1 MRQKITFNS
10 PFKGLPKE
18 VAVLTAISFLV
29 AVGFGLIIP
38 AIPIFAKSFGVSNT
52 LIGLIISS
60 FAIMRLVS
68 GLFSGKLVDRYGER
82 LVLGLGLFMVSIFTL
97 ISGLAQ
103 SYEQLLIFRAAGGLG
118 SSMFSVSAGALIL
131 RVVSDNQRGRAQSL
145 YNGGFIAGGVAGPAF
160 GGALIALSPRA
171 PFFIYSGLL
180 IAAGTVSLIFLHESR
195 LGAKVEQTKEGR
207 ALTIKEAL
215 GIKPY
220 LYSLF
225 LAFLGSWILFG
236 MRSSILPLFVVE
248 DLKASPSLVGLSFT
262 VALIAQ
268 GSVMVRAGKHSDKN
282 GRKPVILTGF
292 SIVMASLIILTLAS
306 NVTIYLIAMI
316 VMGLG
321 AGFAASA
328 GAIVGDVI
336 KGKSGKVYAF
346 WQMSGDA
353 GMMVG
358 PVLLGFISDAFSYRT
373 AIGVSAAVFSLAII
387 VALKIPETNSAH
399 LGDSRKPPIN
409 EV

>member
-1 MRQKITFNS
+1 M
-10 PFKGLPKE
+10 
-18 VAVLTAISFLV
+18 

-52 LIGLIISS
+52 LIGFIISA
-60 FAIMRLVS
+60 FAIMRFIS
-68 GLFSGKLVDRYGER
+68 GLFAGKLVDRFGER
-82 LVLGLGLFMVSIFTL
+82 LVLGVGLFMVSVFTL

-103 SYEQLLIFRAAGGLG
+103 TYEQLLIFRTAGGLG

-131 RVVSDNQRGRAQSL
+131 RVVSDSQRGQAQSL

-195 LGAKVEQTKEGR
+195 LGAKVEQSSQER

-215 GIKPY
+215 AIKPY

-292 SIVMASLIILTLAS
+292 SIVMASLGILFLAN
-306 NVTIYLIAMI
+306 NVTVYLIAMI

-346 WQMSGDA
+346 W
-353 GMMVG
+353 
-358 PVLLGFISDAFSYRT
+358 
-373 AIGVSAAVFSLAII
+373 
-387 VALKIPETNSAH
+387 
-399 LGDSRKPPIN
+399 
-409 EV
+409 

>member
-1 MRQKITFNS
+1 MRF
-10 PFKGLPKE
+10 
-18 VAVLTAISFLV
+18 
-29 AVGFGLIIP
+29 
-38 AIPIFAKSFGVSNT
+38 
-52 LIGLIISS
+52 
-60 FAIMRLVS
+60 VS
-68 GLFSGKLVDRYGER
+68 GLFSGKLVDRFGER
-82 LVLGLGLFMVSIFTL
+82 VVLGFGLIMVSVFTVL
-97 ISGLAQ
+97 AGLAQ
-103 SYEQLLIFRAAGGLG
+103 NYEQLLIFRTAGGLG

-131 RVVSDNQRGRAQSL
+131 RVVADNQRGRAQSL

-171 PFFIYSGLL
+171 PFFIYSALL
-180 IAAGTVSLIFLHESR
+180 VAAGTVSLIYLHESR
-195 LGAKVEQTKEGR
+195 LGAKAEMVSEER
-207 ALTIKEAL
+207 ALTIREAL
-215 GIKPY
+215 QIKPY

-225 LAFLGSWILFG
+225 LAFLGSWVLFG

-248 DLKASPSLVGLSFT
+248 DLGASASIVGLSFT

-268 GSVMVRAGKHSDKN
+268 GSVMVRAGKYSDKN
-282 GRKPVILTGF
+282 GRKPVILLGF
-292 SIVMASLIILTLAS
+292 SIIMLALALLV
-306 NVTIYLIAMI
+306 VTNNLYMYMGAMI

-358 PVLLGFISDAFSYRT
+358 PVLLGFVSDYFSYRA

-387 VALKIPETNSAH
+387 AALRIPETNTAR
-399 LGDSRKPPIN
+399 LGDAQKPQLN
-409 EV
+409 EG

>member
-1 MRQKITFNS
+1 MKS

-18 VAVLTAISFLV
+18 VSVLTSISFLV

-38 AIPIFAKSFGVSNT
+38 AIPIFAKTFGVSNT

-60 FAIMRLVS
+60 FAIMRFLS
-68 GLFSGKLVDRYGER
+68 GLFSGKLVDRFGER
-82 LVLGLGLFMVSIFTL
+82 VVLGFGLFMVSVFTL
-97 ISGLAQ
+97 LAGLAT
-103 SYEQLLIFRAAGGLG
+103 SYEQLLFFRTAGGLG

-131 RVVSDNQRGRAQSL
+131 RVVSDSQRGRAQSL

-160 GGALIALSPRA
+160 GGALIAISPRA

-180 IAAGTVSLIFLHESR
+180 IAAGTVSLVFLHESR
-195 LGAKVEQTKEGR
+195 LGAKVEKNEEER
-207 ALTIKEAL
+207 ALSIREAL
-215 GIKPY
+215 QIKPY
-220 LYSLF
+220 MYSLF
-225 LAFLGSWILFG
+225 LAFLGSWVLFG

-248 DLKASPSLVGLSFT
+248 DLGASASIVGLSFT
-262 VALIAQ
+262 IALVAQ
-268 GSVMVRAGKHSDKN
+268 GSVMVRAGKYSDKH

-292 SIVMASLIILTLAS
+292 SIVMLALTLLIVS
-306 NVTIYLIAMI
+306 TNIYMYIAAMV

-358 PVLLGFISDAFSYRT
+358 PVLLGFVSDHFSYRA
-373 AIGVSAAVFSLAII
+373 AIGVSAAVFSLAILAAI
-387 VALKIPETNSAH
+387 RIPETNASR
-399 LGDSRKPPIN
+399 LGDSQKPQLN
-409 EV
+409 EA

>member
-1 MRQKITFNS
+1 MNS

-18 VAVLTAISFLV
+18 VSVLTAISFLV

-38 AIPIFAKSFGVSNT
+38 AIPIFAKTFGVSNT
-52 LIGLIISS
+52 LIGLIVSS
-60 FAIMRLVS
+60 FAIMRFVS
-68 GLFSGKLVDRYGER
+68 GLFSGKLVDRFGER
-82 LVLGLGLFMVSIFTL
+82 VVLGFGLFMVSIFTL
-97 ISGLAQ
+97 FAGLAQ
-103 SYEQLLIFRAAGGLG
+103 SYEQLLIFRTAGGLG

-180 IAAGTVSLIFLHESR
+180 IAAGTVSLIYLHESR
-195 LGAKVEQTKEGR
+195 LGAKQVVESDER
-207 ALTIKEAL
+207 AMTIREAL
-215 GIKPY
+215 QIKPY

-225 LAFLGSWILFG
+225 LSFVGSWVLFG

-248 DLKASPSLVGLSFT
+248 DLGASASIVGLSFT
-262 VALIAQ
+262 IALVAQ
-268 GSVMVRAGKHSDKN
+268 GAVMVRAGKYSDKN
-282 GRKPVILTGF
+282 GRKPIILVGF
-292 SIVMASLIILTLAS
+292 SVVMLSLALLILST
-306 NVTIYLIAMI
+306 NIYFYMAAMI
-316 VMGLG
+316 VMGFG

-358 PVLLGFISDAFSYRT
+358 PVLLGFVSDFFSYRA
-373 AIGVSAAVFSLAII
+373 AIGVSAAVFSLAIFAAI
-387 VALKIPETNSAH
+387 RIPETNTAR
-399 LGDSRKPPIN
+399 LGDSQKPQLN
-409 EV
+409 EA

>member
-1 MRQKITFNS
+1 MNS
-10 PFKGLPKE
+10 PFKGLPKA
-18 VAVLTAISFLV
+18 VTVLTSISFLV

-38 AIPIFAKSFGVSNT
+38 AIPIFAKTFGVSNT

-60 FAIMRLVS
+60 FAIMRFIS
-68 GLFSGKLVDRYGER
+68 GLFSGKLVDRFGER
-82 LVLGLGLFMVSIFTL
+82 VVLGFGLFMVSIFTL
-97 ISGLAQ
+97 LAGLAT
-103 SYEQLLIFRAAGGLG
+103 SYEQLLIFRTAGGLG

-131 RVVSDNQRGRAQSL
+131 RVVSDSQRGRAQSL

-160 GGALIALSPRA
+160 GGVLIAISPRA

-180 IAAGTVSLIFLHESR
+180 IAAGTVSLIYLHESR
-195 LGAKVEQTKEGR
+195 LGAKLEREVEER
-207 ALTIKEAL
+207 ALTIREAL
-215 GIKPY
+215 QIKPY
-220 LYSLF
+220 MYSLF

-248 DLKASPSLVGLSFT
+248 DLGASASIVGLSFT
-262 VALIAQ
+262 IALVAQ
-268 GSVMVRAGKHSDKN
+268 GSVMVRAGKYSDKN

-292 SIVMASLIILTLAS
+292 SIVMLALALLIVSA
-306 NVTIYLIAMI
+306 NIYMYLVAMI

-358 PVLLGFISDAFSYRT
+358 PVLLGFVSDHFSYRA
-373 AIGVSAAVFSLAII
+373 AIGVSAAVFSLAILAA
-387 VALKIPETNSAH
+387 VRIPETNTAR
-399 LGDSRKPPIN
+399 LGDSQKPHIN
-409 EV
+409 EA

>member
-1 MRQKITFNS
+1 MRF
-10 PFKGLPKE
+10 
-18 VAVLTAISFLV
+18 
-29 AVGFGLIIP
+29 
-38 AIPIFAKSFGVSNT
+38 
-52 LIGLIISS
+52 
-60 FAIMRLVS
+60 VS
-68 GLFSGKLVDRYGER
+68 GLFSGKLVDRFGER
-82 LVLGLGLFMVSIFTL
+82 VVLGFGLIMVSGFTVL
-97 ISGLAQ
+97 AGLAQ
-103 SYEQLLIFRAAGGLG
+103 NYEQLLIFRTAGGLG

-131 RVVSDNQRGRAQSL
+131 RVVADNQRGRAQSL

-171 PFFIYSGLL
+171 PFFIYSALL
-180 IAAGTVSLIFLHESR
+180 VAAGTVSLIYLHESR
-195 LGAKVEQTKEGR
+195 LGAKAEMVSEER
-207 ALTIKEAL
+207 ALTIREAL
-215 GIKPY
+215 QIKPY

-225 LAFLGSWILFG
+225 LAFLGSWVLFG

-248 DLKASPSLVGLSFT
+248 DLGASASIVGLSFT

-268 GSVMVRAGKHSDKN
+268 GSVMVRAGKYSDKN
-282 GRKPVILTGF
+282 GRKPVILLGF
-292 SIVMASLIILTLAS
+292 SIVMLALALLV
-306 NVTIYLIAMI
+306 VTNNLYMYMGAMV

-328 GAIVGDVI
+328 GAIIGDVI

-358 PVLLGFISDAFSYRT
+358 PVLLGFVSDYFSYRA

-387 VALKIPETNSAH
+387 AALRIPETNTAR
-399 LGDSRKPPIN
+399 LGDSQKPQLN
-409 EV
+409 EG

>member
-1 MRQKITFNS
+1 
-10 PFKGLPKE
+10 
-18 VAVLTAISFLV
+18 
-29 AVGFGLIIP
+29 
-38 AIPIFAKSFGVSNT
+38 
-52 LIGLIISS
+52 
-60 FAIMRLVS
+60 
-68 GLFSGKLVDRYGER
+68 
-82 LVLGLGLFMVSIFTL
+82 
-97 ISGLAQ
+97 
-103 SYEQLLIFRAAGGLG
+103 
-118 SSMFSVSAGALIL
+118 
-131 RVVSDNQRGRAQSL
+131 
-145 YNGGFIAGGVAGPAF
+145 
-160 GGALIALSPRA
+160 
-171 PFFIYSGLL
+171 
-180 IAAGTVSLIFLHESR
+180 
-195 LGAKVEQTKEGR
+195 
-207 ALTIKEAL
+207 
-215 GIKPY
+215 
-220 LYSLF
+220 LF

-292 SIVMASLIILTLAS
+292 SIVMASLGILFLAN
-306 NVTIYLIAMI
+306 NVTVYLIAMI

-346 WQMSGDA
+346 YQMAGDA

>member
-1 MRQKITFNS
+1 MNS

-18 VAVLTAISFLV
+18 VSVLTAISFLV

-38 AIPIFAKSFGVSNT
+38 AIPIFAKTFGVSNT

-60 FAIMRLVS
+60 FAIMRFVS
-68 GLFSGKLVDRYGER
+68 GLFSGKLVDRFGER
-82 LVLGLGLFMVSIFTL
+82 VVLGFGLFMVSAFTIL
-97 ISGLAQ
+97 AGLAQ
-103 SYEQLLIFRAAGGLG
+103 SYEQLLIFRTAGGLG
-118 SSMFSVSAGALIL
+118 SSMFSISAGSLIL
-131 RVVSDNQRGRAQSL
+131 RVVSDSQRGRAQSL

-160 GGALIALSPRA
+160 GGALIAISPRA
-171 PFFIYSGLL
+171 PFFIYSTLL

-195 LGAKVEQTKEGR
+195 LGAKVSTVADDK
-207 ALTIKEAL
+207 ALTIREAL
-215 GIKPY
+215 QIKPY

-225 LAFLGSWILFG
+225 LAFLGSWVLFG
-236 MRSSILPLFVVE
+236 MRSSILPLFVVQ
-248 DLKASPSLVGLSFT
+248 DLGASASIVGLSFT

-268 GSVMVRAGKHSDKN
+268 GTVMVRAGKYSDKN

-292 SIVMASLIILTLAS
+292 TIVMIALGLLILST
-306 NVTIYLIAMI
+306 NIYMYIGAMI

-358 PVLLGFISDAFSYRT
+358 PVLLGFVSDHFSYRT
-373 AIGVSAAVFSLAII
+373 AIGVSAAVFSLAILTAI
-387 VALKIPETNSAH
+387 RIPETNTAR
-399 LGDSRKPPIN
+399 LGVSQKPQLN
-409 EV
+409 EA